1 MTKKSISSSIYADK
15 AIKFKKVSLEKY
27 LKIKQNF
34 KSNHDLIPLMKEII
48 LGVRERFYSDE
59 ELKEWIR
66 HGKIRE
72 FKRQS

>member
-1 MTKKSISSSIYADK
+1 
-15 AIKFKKVSLEKY
+15 
-27 LKIKQNF
+27 
-34 KSNHDLIPLMKEII
+34 MKEII
-48 LGVRERFYSDE
+48 YPSPDRIVEYNVLLGVRKKIYSDE